1 MDILIGLAFI
11 IKVCFKRFIEV
22 YAYGI
27 LPYILLV
34 SVLNIYYSIK
44 NKDYKSYRIFY
55 SIFWILMIFI
65 LILTS

>member
-11 IKVCFKRFIEV
+11 IKVCFKRFIKI

-34 SVLNIYYSIK
+34 SVLNIYHSIK
-44 NKDYKSYRIFY
+44 NNKSYRIFTLY
-55 SIFWILMIFI
+55 FGF
-65 LILTS
+65 

>member
-11 IKVCFKRFIEV
+11 IKVCFKRFIKV

-34 SVLNIYYSIK
+34 SVLNIGSVTT
-44 NKDYKSYRIFY
+44 NG
-55 SIFWILMIFI
+55 
-65 LILTS
+65 

>member
-11 IKVCFKRFIEV
+11 IKVCFKRFIKV

-34 SVLNIYYSIK
+34 SVLNIYHSIK
-44 NKDYKSYRIFY
+44 IRIINPIEY
-55 SIFWILMIFI
+55 FI
-65 LILTS
+65 LYFGF

>member
-34 SVLNIYYSIK
+34 SVLNIYHSIK
-44 NKDYKSYRIFY
+44 NKDYKSY
-55 SIFWILMIFI
+55 
-65 LILTS
+65 